1 MDCAGVDST
10 AVSTCE
16 LAVATQIDRMKQEM
30 VLLPE
35 MSGVLGRRWC

>member
-10 AVSTCE
+10 TVPTCE

-30 VLLPE
+30 VLPPE
-35 MSGVLGRRWC
+35 MSVALGRRRC